1 LWHTSYLSQNTY
13 CPEKLA
19 SLVLNFNY
27 GFSPLGNGLFRRELL
42 QGKKNI
48 DHKIWCIDW
57 LRNLFFIKV
66 MVLTVRSSLIKP
78 NI

>member
-27 GFSPLGNGLFRRELL
+27 AFSPLGNGLFRRELL
-42 QGKKNI
+42 QGKRNV
-48 DHKIWCIDW
+48 DNKIWCIDPSVC
-57 LRNLFFIKV
+57 LSGYA
-66 MVLTVRSSLIKP
+66 TCSLQK
-78 NI
+78 